1 MDKRIF
7 FTFTTDFTAKV
18 PHNIGHAIH
27 KKYQKGGPTMT
38 FLRKNTV
45 LNNKLPQILL
55 FGLLMSAASFYTTIA
70 TAAPIYKI
78 VDEKTGQV
86 TFTDRPQNHEQ
97 QAGKKV
103 TEMAITTGNETS
115 RSSSTNPNDNNA
127 SSNSMSSD
135 GASNNG
141 TSTQLPDA
149 QQANTQPVTSTK
161 PAVQVN
167 YQLAI
172 AEPSEERAYRRPAQS
187 INVNVQIKP
196 ALQAGDTISIY
207 LDNNEVAQGL
217 SASIATVDILPGTH
231 TIKAVVKN
239 QKGQIVQQ
247 VMRTIYVIQNNT
259 TLQNNKK
266 IAKQLLA
273 YQNLPWHQKVMLKMR
288 QKQTANP

>member
-1 MDKRIF
+1 
-7 FTFTTDFTAKV
+7 
-18 PHNIGHAIH
+18 
-27 KKYQKGGPTMT
+27 MT
-38 FLRKNTV
+38 FLIKNTV

-55 FGLLMSAASFYTTIA
+55 SSLMISAANFCMTMA

-103 TEMAITTGNETS
+103 TEMAITTGSKSS
-115 RSSSTNPNDNNA
+115 RSNSNNPS
-127 SSNSMSSD
+127 SSNDM
-135 GASNNG
+135 SNNG
-141 TSTQLPDA
+141 TSGQLSDTQ
-149 QQANTQPVTSTK
+149 QVTTK
-161 PAVQVN
+161 PEVQVN

-172 AEPSEERAYRRPAQS
+172 AEPSEERAYRRPAQN

-196 ALQAGDTISIY
+196 ALQTGDTVSIY
-207 LDNNEVAQGL
+207 FDNKEVAQGL
-217 SASIATVDILPGTH
+217 SASIATVDILPGAH
-231 TIKAVVKN
+231 SIKAVVKN
-239 QKGQIVQQ
+239 QKGGILQQ
-247 VMRTIYVIQNNT
+247 VTRTVYVIQNNT

-288 QKQTANP
+288 QKETANP

>member
-1 MDKRIF
+1 
-7 FTFTTDFTAKV
+7 
-18 PHNIGHAIH
+18 
-27 KKYQKGGPTMT
+27 MT
-38 FLRKNTV
+38 FLIKNTV

-55 FGLLMSAASFYTTIA
+55 SSLMISAANFCMTMA

-103 TEMAITTGNETS
+103 TEMAITTESESS
-115 RSSSTNPNDNNA
+115 RSNSNNPS
-127 SSNSMSSD
+127 SSNDM
-135 GASNNG
+135 SNNG
-141 TSTQLPDA
+141 TSGQLSDTQ
-149 QQANTQPVTSTK
+149 QVTTK
-161 PAVQVN
+161 PEVQVN

-172 AEPSEERAYRRPAQS
+172 AEPSEERAYRRPAQN

-196 ALQAGDTISIY
+196 ALQTGDTVSIY
-207 LDNNEVAQGL
+207 FDNKEVAQGL
-217 SASIATVDILPGTH
+217 SASIATVDILPGAH
-231 TIKAVVKN
+231 SIKAVVKN
-239 QKGQIVQQ
+239 QKGGILQQ
-247 VMRTIYVIQNNT
+247 VTRTVYVIQNNT

-288 QKQTANP
+288 QKGTANP

>member
-1 MDKRIF
+1 
-7 FTFTTDFTAKV
+7 
-18 PHNIGHAIH
+18 
-27 KKYQKGGPTMT
+27 MT
-38 FLRKNTV
+38 FLIKNTV

-55 FGLLMSAASFYTTIA
+55 SSLMISAANFCMTMA

-103 TEMAITTGNETS
+103 TEMAITTESESS
-115 RSSSTNPNDNNA
+115 RSNSNNPS
-127 SSNSMSSD
+127 SSNDM
-135 GASNNG
+135 SNNG
-141 TSTQLPDA
+141 TSGQLSDTQ
-149 QQANTQPVTSTK
+149 QVTTK
-161 PAVQVN
+161 PEVQVN

-172 AEPSEERAYRRPAQS
+172 AEPSEERAYRRPAQN

-196 ALQAGDTISIY
+196 ALQTGDTVSIY
-207 LDNNEVAQGL
+207 FDNKEVAQGL
-217 SASIATVDILPGTH
+217 SASIATVDILPGAH
-231 TIKAVVKN
+231 SIKAVVKN
-239 QKGQIVQQ
+239 QKGGILQQ
-247 VMRTIYVIQNNT
+247 VTRTVYVIQNNT

-288 QKQTANP
+288 QKETANP

>member
-1 MDKRIF
+1 
-7 FTFTTDFTAKV
+7 
-18 PHNIGHAIH
+18 
-27 KKYQKGGPTMT
+27 MT

-78 VDEKTGQV
+78 VDERTGQV

-103 TEMAITTGNETS
+103 TEMAITTGSESS
-115 RSSSTNPNDNNA
+115 RSNSNNPS
-127 SSNSMSSD
+127 SSNDM
-135 GASNNG
+135 SNNG
-141 TSTQLPDA
+141 TSGQLSDT

-196 ALQAGDTISIY
+196 ALQAGDTVSIY

-239 QKGQIVQQ
+239 QKGQMIQQ